1 MWKKVIVRG
10 VLGLLIMIVG
20 ATGAWW
26 VFGGQLPESKGAPA
40 VGAKA
45 PDFSLPDTKNAPVK
59 LSDLLAGT
67 GGAPPNAVLLVF
79 YRGYW

>member
-1 MWKKVIVRG
+1 MWKKIVVRSG
-10 VLGLLIMIVG
+10 LALLILIVG
-20 ATGAWW
+20 ATAGWW

-45 PDFSLPDTKNAPVK
+45 PDFSLPDTKNAAVK

-67 GGAPPNAVLLVF
+67 GATPPNAVLLVF